1 MSKQTSIIKVE
12 GLRRTFIVGSEE
24 VHALKGVSFE
34 IHQGEFVSIMGSSG
48 SGKSTLLNILGCL
61 DQPTSGE
68 YLIDGISVRE
78 RSKNELSDIR
88 NRKIGFVFQ
97 SYNLLPRTSA
107 LENVELP
114 LVYNPDISHRE
125 RHERAQHALELVG
138 LKDRMDHMPNQLSGG
153 QQQRVA
159 IARALVNDPVIVL
172 ADEATGNL
180 DTRTSYE
187 IMSLFQSLHEQ
198 GKTIAFVTHESDIA
212 VFTSRTIFLRDGH
225 ILRDEKVATKSAA
238 EALAALP
245 KITIIDMDILNLIR
259 ISAKALLRNK
269 TRTALSM
276 LGIVIGIAAV
286 IAVVNLGEGLKVST
300 ANQLS
305 DMGTNLIM
313 VMRANQRR
321 GGISMGSSSVESL
334 TITDCELIAKN
345 AKNVTMVSPV
355 VNSAGQIV
363 NGSKNWSGTVYGGS
377 PDYLEI
383 RKYDIA
389 TGVNFTEED
398 VKKYAKVGL
407 IGQTIV
413 EELFE
418 DGEDPIGKTIR
429 IGNMP
434 FMVIGTLKEKGENAM
449 GMDQDDIVIMPY
461 STVQKRMLGINY
473 IQQIV
478 CSAASESVSDAAV
491 EEIENILRTSH
502 KIPTGGENDFEVR
515 TQQEMLEMM
524 TSMTGM
530 ITTVLIA
537 IALISLLVGCIGI
550 MNIMYVTVTERTK
563 EIGLRMSIGA
573 KNAAILMQFLTESII
588 LSLIGGVIGLLLGIG
603 LSYVVATV
611 MSLPFVINPVWM
623 VISFVS
629 CAILGLIAGFFPALK
644 ASRTD
649 PINALRYE

>member
-1 MSKQTSIIKVE
+1 
-12 GLRRTFIVGSEE
+12 
-24 VHALKGVSFE
+24 
-34 IHQGEFVSIMGSSG
+34 
-48 SGKSTLLNILGCL
+48 
-61 DQPTSGE
+61 
-68 YLIDGISVRE
+68 
-78 RSKNELSDIR
+78 
-88 NRKIGFVFQ
+88 
-97 SYNLLPRTSA
+97 
-107 LENVELP
+107 
-114 LVYNPDISHRE
+114 
-125 RHERAQHALELVG
+125 
-138 LKDRMDHMPNQLSGG
+138 
-153 QQQRVA
+153 
-159 IARALVNDPVIVL
+159 
-172 ADEATGNL
+172 
-180 DTRTSYE
+180 
-187 IMSLFQSLHEQ
+187 
-198 GKTIAFVTHESDIA
+198 
-212 VFTSRTIFLRDGH
+212 
-225 ILRDEKVATKSAA
+225 
-238 EALAALP
+238 
-245 KITIIDMDILNLIR
+245 MDILNLIR

-269 TRTALSM
+269 TRSALSM

-286 IAVVNLGEGLKVST
+286 IAVVNLGEGLKQST

-321 GGISMGSSSVESL
+321 GGVSMGSSNVQSL
-334 TITDCELIAKN
+334 KVRDCELIAKG
-345 AKNVTMVSPV
+345 AKNVTAVSPV
-355 VNSAGQIV
+355 VNSGGQLV

-383 RKYDIA
+383 RKYSIA
-389 TGVNFTEED
+389 TGVNFTDDD

-413 EELFE
+413 EELF
-418 DGEDPIGKTIR
+418 DAGEDPIGKTIR
-429 IGNMP
+429 IGSMP
-434 FMVIGTLKEKGENAM
+434 FKVIGTLKEKGENGM

-461 STVQKRMLGINY
+461 STVQKRMLGANH

-478 CSAASESVSDAAV
+478 CSAVTEDVAEAAVTEV
-491 EEIENILRTSH
+491 EEILRASH
-502 KIPTGGENDFEVR
+502 KIPEGGNNDFEVR

-537 IALISLLVGCIGI
+537 IALISLLVGVIGI

-588 LSLIGGVIGLLLGIG
+588 LSLIGGILGLLLGLG
-603 LSYVVATV
+603 LSYIVT
-611 MSLPFVINPVWM
+611 MIMNIPFVINVLWM
-623 VISFVS
+623 FIAFIS

>member
-1 MSKQTSIIKVE
+1 
-12 GLRRTFIVGSEE
+12 
-24 VHALKGVSFE
+24 
-34 IHQGEFVSIMGSSG
+34 
-48 SGKSTLLNILGCL
+48 
-61 DQPTSGE
+61 
-68 YLIDGISVRE
+68 
-78 RSKNELSDIR
+78 
-88 NRKIGFVFQ
+88 
-97 SYNLLPRTSA
+97 
-107 LENVELP
+107 
-114 LVYNPDISHRE
+114 
-125 RHERAQHALELVG
+125 
-138 LKDRMDHMPNQLSGG
+138 
-153 QQQRVA
+153 
-159 IARALVNDPVIVL
+159 
-172 ADEATGNL
+172 
-180 DTRTSYE
+180 
-187 IMSLFQSLHEQ
+187 
-198 GKTIAFVTHESDIA
+198 
-212 VFTSRTIFLRDGH
+212 
-225 ILRDEKVATKSAA
+225 
-238 EALAALP
+238 
-245 KITIIDMDILNLIR
+245 MDILNLIR
-259 ISAKALLRNK
+259 ISVKALLRNK
-269 TRTALSM
+269 TRSALSM

-286 IAVVNLGEGLKVST
+286 IAVVNLGEGLKQST

-321 GGISMGSSSVESL
+321 GGVSMGSSNVQSL
-334 TITDCELIAKN
+334 TLRNCELIAEN
-345 AKNVTMVSPV
+345 AKNITMVSPV
-355 VNSAGQIV
+355 VNSGGQIV

-383 RKYDIA
+383 RKYVIA

-413 EELFE
+413 EELFDE
-418 DGEDPIGKTIR
+418 GEDPIGKTIR
-429 IGNMP
+429 VGGMP
-434 FMVIGTLKEKGENAM
+434 FMVIGTLKEKGENGM

-478 CSAASESVSDAAV
+478 CSAASEDVAEAAV
-491 EEIENILRTSH
+491 EEIENILRASH
-502 KIPTGGENDFEVR
+502 KIPTGGNNDFEVR

-573 KNAAILMQFLTESII
+573 KNSAILMQFLTESII
-588 LSLIGGVIGLLLGIG
+588 LSLIGGVLGLLLGIG
-603 LSYVVATV
+603 LSYVVT
-611 MSLPFVINPVWM
+611 MIMNIPFVINVLWM
-623 VISFVS
+623 FIAFFS
-629 CAILGLIAGFFPALK
+629 CAVLGLIAGFFPALK

>member
-1 MSKQTSIIKVE
+1 M
-12 GLRRTFIVGSEE
+12 
-24 VHALKGVSFE
+24 
-34 IHQGEFVSIMGSSG
+34 
-48 SGKSTLLNILGCL
+48 
-61 DQPTSGE
+61 
-68 YLIDGISVRE
+68 
-78 RSKNELSDIR
+78 
-88 NRKIGFVFQ
+88 
-97 SYNLLPRTSA
+97 
-107 LENVELP
+107 
-114 LVYNPDISHRE
+114 
-125 RHERAQHALELVG
+125 
-138 LKDRMDHMPNQLSGG
+138 
-153 QQQRVA
+153 
-159 IARALVNDPVIVL
+159 
-172 ADEATGNL
+172 
-180 DTRTSYE
+180 
-187 IMSLFQSLHEQ
+187 
-198 GKTIAFVTHESDIA
+198 
-212 VFTSRTIFLRDGH
+212 
-225 ILRDEKVATKSAA
+225 
-238 EALAALP
+238 
-245 KITIIDMDILNLIR
+245 
-259 ISAKALLRNK
+259 RNK
-269 TRTALSM
+269 TRSALSM

-286 IAVVNLGEGLKVST
+286 IAVVNLGEGLKQST

-321 GGISMGSSSVESL
+321 GGISMGSSNVQSL
-334 TITDCELIAKN
+334 TVKDCEIIEKN
-345 AKNVTMVSPV
+345 AKNITMVSPV

-377 PDYLEI
+377 TDYLEI
-383 RKYDIA
+383 RKYEIA
-389 TGVNFTEED
+389 TGVNFTDDD

-413 EELFE
+413 EELFD

-434 FMVIGTLKEKGENAM
+434 FRVIGTLKEKGENGM

-461 STVQKRMLGINY
+461 STVQKRMLGVNF

-478 CSAASESVSDAAV
+478 CSAASEDVAEAAV
-491 EEIENILRTSH
+491 TEVENLLRASH
-502 KIPTGGENDFEVR
+502 KIADGADDDFEVR

-524 TSMTGM
+524 TSMTSM

-537 IALISLLVGCIGI
+537 IALISLLVGVIGI

-588 LSLIGGVIGLLLGIG
+588 LSLIGGVLGLLLGIA
-603 LSYVVATV
+603 LSYVVALV
-611 MSLPFVINPVWM
+611 MSLPFVINVLWM

>member
-1 MSKQTSIIKVE
+1 
-12 GLRRTFIVGSEE
+12 
-24 VHALKGVSFE
+24 
-34 IHQGEFVSIMGSSG
+34 
-48 SGKSTLLNILGCL
+48 
-61 DQPTSGE
+61 
-68 YLIDGISVRE
+68 
-78 RSKNELSDIR
+78 
-88 NRKIGFVFQ
+88 
-97 SYNLLPRTSA
+97 
-107 LENVELP
+107 
-114 LVYNPDISHRE
+114 
-125 RHERAQHALELVG
+125 
-138 LKDRMDHMPNQLSGG
+138 
-153 QQQRVA
+153 
-159 IARALVNDPVIVL
+159 
-172 ADEATGNL
+172 
-180 DTRTSYE
+180 
-187 IMSLFQSLHEQ
+187 
-198 GKTIAFVTHESDIA
+198 
-212 VFTSRTIFLRDGH
+212 
-225 ILRDEKVATKSAA
+225 
-238 EALAALP
+238 
-245 KITIIDMDILNLIR
+245 MDILNLIR
-259 ISAKALLRNK
+259 LSGKALMRNK

-286 IAVVNLGEGLKVST
+286 IAVVNLGEGLKEST

-321 GGISMGSSSVESL
+321 GGVSMGSSSVESL
-334 TITDCELIAKN
+334 TIRDCELIAEN

-355 VNSAGQIV
+355 VNSGGQIV

-383 RKYDIA
+383 RKYYIA
-389 TGVNFTEED
+389 TGVNFTDDD

-413 EELFE
+413 EELFD

-429 IGNMP
+429 VGGMP
-434 FMVIGTLKEKGENAM
+434 FMVIGTLKEKGENGM

-478 CSAASESVSDAAV
+478 CSAASEDVAEAAV
-491 EEIENILRTSH
+491 EEIENILRASH
-502 KIPTGGENDFEVR
+502 KIPTGGNDDFEVR

-537 IALISLLVGCIGI
+537 NALISLLVGCIGI

-573 KNAAILMQFLTESII
+573 KNSAILMQFLTESII
-588 LSLIGGVIGLLLGIG
+588 LSLIGGVLGLLLGIG
-603 LSYVVATV
+603 LSYVVT
-611 MSLPFVINPVWM
+611 MIMNIPFVINVLWM
-623 VISFVS
+623 FIAFFS
-629 CAILGLIAGFFPALK
+629 CAVLGLIAGFFPALK

>member
-1 MSKQTSIIKVE
+1 
-12 GLRRTFIVGSEE
+12 
-24 VHALKGVSFE
+24 
-34 IHQGEFVSIMGSSG
+34 
-48 SGKSTLLNILGCL
+48 
-61 DQPTSGE
+61 
-68 YLIDGISVRE
+68 
-78 RSKNELSDIR
+78 
-88 NRKIGFVFQ
+88 
-97 SYNLLPRTSA
+97 
-107 LENVELP
+107 
-114 LVYNPDISHRE
+114 
-125 RHERAQHALELVG
+125 
-138 LKDRMDHMPNQLSGG
+138 
-153 QQQRVA
+153 
-159 IARALVNDPVIVL
+159 
-172 ADEATGNL
+172 
-180 DTRTSYE
+180 
-187 IMSLFQSLHEQ
+187 
-198 GKTIAFVTHESDIA
+198 
-212 VFTSRTIFLRDGH
+212 
-225 ILRDEKVATKSAA
+225 
-238 EALAALP
+238 
-245 KITIIDMDILNLIR
+245 MDILNLIR

-286 IAVVNLGEGLKVST
+286 IAVVNLGEGLKEST

-321 GGISMGSSSVESL
+321 GGISMGSSNVESL
-334 TITDCELIAKN
+334 TVRDCELIAEN
-345 AKNVTMVSPV
+345 ARNITMVSPV

-383 RKYDIA
+383 RKYEIA
-389 TGVNFTEED
+389 TGVNFTD
-398 VKKYAKVGL
+398 DDIKKYSKVGL

-413 EELFE
+413 EELFDE
-418 DGEDPIGKTIR
+418 NEDPIGKTIR
-429 IGNMP
+429 IGSMP
-434 FMVIGTLKEKGENAM
+434 FKVIGTLKEKGENGM

-461 STVQKRMLGINY
+461 STVQKRMLGINF

-478 CSAASESVSDAAV
+478 CSAASEDVADAAV
-491 EEIENILRTSH
+491 EEIETILRASH
-502 KIPTGGENDFEVR
+502 KIPTGGNDDFEVR

-588 LSLIGGVIGLLLGIG
+588 LSLIGGVLGLFLGVA
-603 LSYVVATV
+603 LSYVVALV
-611 MSLPFVINPVWM
+611 MSLPFVINVLWM
-623 VISFVS
+623 VISCVS
-629 CAILGLIAGFFPALK
+629 CAVLGLIAGFFPALK

>member
-1 MSKQTSIIKVE
+1 
-12 GLRRTFIVGSEE
+12 
-24 VHALKGVSFE
+24 
-34 IHQGEFVSIMGSSG
+34 
-48 SGKSTLLNILGCL
+48 
-61 DQPTSGE
+61 
-68 YLIDGISVRE
+68 
-78 RSKNELSDIR
+78 
-88 NRKIGFVFQ
+88 
-97 SYNLLPRTSA
+97 
-107 LENVELP
+107 
-114 LVYNPDISHRE
+114 
-125 RHERAQHALELVG
+125 
-138 LKDRMDHMPNQLSGG
+138 
-153 QQQRVA
+153 
-159 IARALVNDPVIVL
+159 
-172 ADEATGNL
+172 
-180 DTRTSYE
+180 
-187 IMSLFQSLHEQ
+187 
-198 GKTIAFVTHESDIA
+198 
-212 VFTSRTIFLRDGH
+212 
-225 ILRDEKVATKSAA
+225 
-238 EALAALP
+238 
-245 KITIIDMDILNLIR
+245 MDILNLIR

-286 IAVVNLGEGLKVST
+286 IAVVNLGEGLKEST

-321 GGISMGSSSVESL
+321 GGVSMGSSNVESL
-334 TITDCELIAKN
+334 TVKDCELIAEN
-345 AKNVTMVSPV
+345 AKNITMVSPV
-355 VNSAGQIV
+355 VNSGGQLV

-377 PDYLEI
+377 PEYLEI

-389 TGVNFTEED
+389 TGVNFTDDD

-413 EELFE
+413 EELFD

-429 IGNMP
+429 VGGMP
-434 FMVIGTLKEKGENAM
+434 FMVIGTLKEKGENGM

-461 STVQKRMLGINY
+461 STVQKRMLGANH

-478 CSAASESVSDAAV
+478 CSAASEDVAEAAV
-491 EEIENILRTSH
+491 TEIEEILRASH
-502 KIPTGGENDFEVR
+502 KIPTGGNDDFEVR

-573 KNAAILMQFLTESII
+573 KNAVILMQFLTESII
-588 LSLIGGVIGLLLGIG
+588 LSLIGGVLGLLLGIG
-603 LSYVVATV
+603 LSYVVT
-611 MSLPFVINPVWM
+611 MIMNIPFVINVLWM
-623 VISFVS
+623 FIAFIS